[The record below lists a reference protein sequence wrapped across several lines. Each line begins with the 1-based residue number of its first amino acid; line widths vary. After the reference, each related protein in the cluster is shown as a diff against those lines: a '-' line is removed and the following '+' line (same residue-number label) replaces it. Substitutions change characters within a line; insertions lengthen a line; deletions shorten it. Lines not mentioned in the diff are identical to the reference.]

1 MFMTTGHGPYIIN
14 KFMSRLLNMAKI
26 FMDLTYIRPVNMTSP
41 YKNME
46 DQRLYHG
53 PGDLYYACPGPKD
66 MNSIHVNME

>member
-26 FMDLTYIRPVNMTSP
+26 FMDLTYIRPVNMTFP

-46 DQRLYHG
+46 DQRLSM
-53 PGDLYYACPGPKD
+53 DLEIYT
-66 MNSIHVNME
+66 MHVQVQQT